1 MDNMQGKLIEILI
14 ILMREIN
21 NRGMENG
28 QMELISGELLNL
40 GFTEHEISTAFS
52 YVMERMNLLQDAP
65 EPDPRSF
72 RVLHDIERVF
82 LSSEAYGYLLQLQTL
97 GLISVDEMEKI
108 IERAL
113 MMSAP
118 KLGVNEVKSI
128 VVEILFDTN
137 EMTGFEG
144 ENIIPEDIVH

>member
-1 MDNMQGKLIEILI
+1 MQGKLIEILI

-21 NRGMENG
+21 NRGVESG

-52 YVMERMNLLQDAP
+52 YVIERMNLLKDAP

-82 LSSEAYGYLLQLQTL
+82 LSAEAYGYLLQLQKL
-97 GLISVDEMEKI
+97 GLLSIDEMEKI
-108 IERAL
+108 IERAV
-113 MMSAP
+113 MMSTP

-128 VVEILFDTN
+128 VVDILFDDN
-137 EMTGFEG
+137 ELTGFEG
-144 ENIIPEDIVH
+144 ENVIPEDIVH